1 MRRTFSVGDLVEL
14 TASCK
19 AQCSEPERYSVGLV
33 TGTGSWGIVDV
44 RWNGID
50 HAIGMRSDEIQLV
63 ESEVLVV
70 ERFELV
76 VVWSDGNRDVYGYE
90 DRESAEKSGDGMRMV
105 FGNQIVW
112 YGVRRKI

>member
-1 MRRTFSVGDLVEL
+1 M
-14 TASCK
+14 
-19 AQCSEPERYSVGLV
+19 
-33 TGTGSWGIVDV
+33 
-44 RWNGID
+44 
-50 HAIGMRSDEIQLV
+50 
-63 ESEVLVV
+63 V

-90 DRESAEKSGDGMRMV
+90 DRESAEKAGDGMRMV